1 MALAKQRNLSSSL
14 PRSFPNHAKA
24 TDPNLRVVPL
34 STMKFPSYRPLTQND
49 HKFGVLGML
58 LGAAWF
64 TIVAASY
71 HKTADLAH
79 AHVSWPAIIS
89 PFFPFFG
96 GFLWLV
102 LDSWYHGR
110 AWWHLLFW
118 SGGGIGVTRL
128 LGFTGFLPIAF
139 DLWAW
144 SATMAVILFKTDFM
158 GDHNE
163 ASREAPLGERVV
175 NEPGKLAEQNRLKS
189 TRHAGDAA

>member
-1 MALAKQRNLSSSL
+1 
-14 PRSFPNHAKA
+14 
-24 TDPNLRVVPL
+24 
-34 STMKFPSYRPLTQND
+34 MKLPSYRPLTQND
-49 HKFGVLGML
+49 HKFGLLAML

-64 TIVAASY
+64 TIVAAAY
-71 HKTADLAH
+71 HKTADLAN

-163 ASREAPLGERVV
+163 ASREAPLAEYVV
-175 NEPGKLAEQNRLKS
+175 DEPGKLAEQNPLES
-189 TRHAGDAA
+189 TRRAGDAA